1 MREAIVSTTGQALR
15 RRWRAVVRRVRQRG
29 RSAAYRAA
37 RMAGASVA
45 AFLVAQ
51 AGLPGPDGRSRSALE
66 ADHLQG
72 GCSTN

>member
-1 MREAIVSTTGQALR
+1 MMRVAIASKTGQALR

-51 AGLPGPDGRSRSALE
+51 GLGLLDPRLRKR
-66 ADHLQG
+66 
-72 GCSTN
+72 